1 MIESI
6 CKQIDISVYYH
17 NYQKDCLY
25 IFHNSDYEN
34 KDKIY
39 TIEISDNFLRS
50 LQPLYDLNDIN
61 HLKIDYIIYTKNNEL
76 LQQYL
81 FLKYENNMS
90 DYEHIKGIDINN
102 IINSI
107 KEYSN
112 GEATE
117 ETVENIE
124 KYNSKIQ
131 L

>member
-1 MIESI
+1 
-6 CKQIDISVYYH
+6 
-17 NYQKDCLY
+17 
-25 IFHNSDYEN
+25 
-34 KDKIY
+34 
-39 TIEISDNFLRS
+39 
-50 LQPLYDLNDIN
+50 
-61 HLKIDYIIYTKNNEL
+61 
-76 LQQYL
+76 
-81 FLKYENNMS
+81 MS